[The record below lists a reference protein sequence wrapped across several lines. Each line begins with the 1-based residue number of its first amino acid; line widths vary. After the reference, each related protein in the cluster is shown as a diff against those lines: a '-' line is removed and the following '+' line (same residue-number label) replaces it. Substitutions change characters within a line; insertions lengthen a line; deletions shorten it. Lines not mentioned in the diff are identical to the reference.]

1 MLVSIVYNGKLIKL
15 PYQKGKEIIYY
26 KQELAKKIP
35 KLGIERQQLLLN
47 GILLSNQN
55 TLESYYWTP
64 SFHIYLTEKPDMVSL
79 ILECDSIGGYY
90 SVPNDTTISNVIE
103 YYYYIYPKQNMLLD
117 EQELVVQCGNQIL
130 DHSKTLKELDIKSN
144 SILQI
149 IPKAQLEKEM
159 NDKKEE
165 VCALMLTL

>member
-1 MLVSIVYNGKLIKL
+1 M
-15 PYQKGKEIIYY
+15 
-26 KQELAKKIP
+26 
-35 KLGIERQQLLLN
+35 LLN

-103 YYYYIYPKQNMLLD
+103 YYYYVCD
-117 EQELVVQCGNQIL
+117 ESLWWDGRI
-130 DHSKTLKELDIKSN
+130 
-144 SILQI
+144 
-149 IPKAQLEKEM
+149 
-159 NDKKEE
+159 
-165 VCALMLTL
+165 

>member
-1 MLVSIVYNGKLIKL
+1 
-15 PYQKGKEIIYY
+15 
-26 KQELAKKIP
+26 
-35 KLGIERQQLLLN
+35 
-47 GILLSNQN
+47 
-55 TLESYYWTP
+55 
-64 SFHIYLTEKPDMVSL
+64 MVSL

-103 YYYYIYPKQNMLLD
+103 YYYYVCDESLWWDGRIQIYPKQNMLLD

-130 DHSKTLKELDIKSN
+130 DHSKTLKELNIKSN